1 MWKLSILAM
10 VALIGYAGTKYYTSQ
25 KNESEDQILLQ
36 NIEALSDSENETKY
50 IRQDGNCV
58 YEFTGK
64 AGGKIGLYAA
74 GVKIAELTIGADAKP
89 PILSK
94 EKPTAQQVGDKCV
107 HQDIARNF
115 HLCDKKSLNTSS
127 VPQFRLVNGKQGTEL
142 LPLIAI

>member
-10 VALIGYAGTKYYTSQ
+10 VALIGYAGTKYDTSQ

-74 GVKIAELTIGADAKP
+74 GVKIAELTIGADGKATYTFEGKTDCAAGGGQMCTP
-89 PILSK
+89 RYCPQLS
-94 EKPTAQQVGDKCV
+94 
-107 HQDIARNF
+107 F
-115 HLCDKKSLNTSS
+115 M
-127 VPQFRLVNGKQGTEL
+127 
-142 LPLIAI
+142 